1 MAAADLLGA
10 VEPPAVS
17 ARRRFSARF
26 LRSELGM
33 VFRRRRNAAILVVLG
48 CVPVL
53 IAIAVRLN
61 EHNGNGGAG
70 GLFGNITDNGVFVA
84 FAALLAVLP
93 LFLPMAVAVVAG
105 DAVSGEANIGTLRY
119 LLAVP
124 VGRTRL
130 LAVKFVGIFGYAV
143 AAALTV
149 AIWGAIAGLA
159 LFPAGNVT
167 LLSGTTVSLP
177 DSLWRLLLVVGY
189 CAAMMMVVAAIGLF
203 ISTLTEVPVAAM
215 AATLALTITSEVLD
229 AVPQLSA
236 IHAWLPSH
244 YWLRFA
250 DLLRDPIPVGNIAQ
264 GLEVCAGYVAV
275 FLALAWARFSGKDVT
290 S

>member
-1 MAAADLLGA
+1 MTAVDLLDVA
-10 VEPPAVS
+10 EPDVP

-26 LRSELGM
+26 LRSELAM

-53 IAIAVRLN
+53 IAIAVRVN
-61 EHNGNGGAG
+61 DHGGDNGGPG
-70 GLFGNITDNGVFVA
+70 GLFANITENGVFVA

-105 DAVSGEANIGTLRY
+105 EAVSGEANTGTLRY

-124 VGRTRL
+124 VGRSRL
-130 LAVKFVGIFGYAV
+130 LAVKFTGIFVYAM
-143 AAALTV
+143 AGALTV
-149 AIWGAIAGLA
+149 GICGAIAGLA
-159 LFPAGNVT
+159 LFPAGTVT
-167 LLSGTTVSLP
+167 LLSGTSVTLL
-177 DSLWRLLLVVGY
+177 DSLGRLLLVVGY
-189 CAAMMMVVAAIGLF
+189 CAAMMTVVGAIGLF

-244 YWLRFA
+244 YWTRFA
-250 DLLRDPIPVGNIAQ
+250 DLLRDPIPLGDLAQ
-264 GLEVCAGYVAV
+264 GLEVSAGYVAI
-275 FLALAWARFSGKDVT
+275 FLALAWARFGGKDVT

>member
-1 MAAADLLGA
+1 
-10 VEPPAVS
+10 
-17 ARRRFSARF
+17 
-26 LRSELGM
+26 
-33 VFRRRRNAAILVVLG
+33 
-48 CVPVL
+48 
-53 IAIAVRLN
+53 
-61 EHNGNGGAG
+61 
-70 GLFGNITDNGVFVA
+70 
-84 FAALLAVLP
+84 
-93 LFLPMAVAVVAG
+93 
-105 DAVSGEANIGTLRY
+105 
-119 LLAVP
+119 VP

>member
-61 EHNGNGGAG
+61 EHNGNGGAD
-70 GLFGNITDNGVFVA
+70 GLFANITDNGVFVA

-105 DAVSGEANIGTLRY
+105 DAVSGEANTGTLRY

-130 LAVKFVGIFGYAV
+130 LVVKFVGILGYAV
-143 AAALTV
+143 VAALTV
-149 AIWGAIAGLA
+149 AICGAIAGLA

-167 LLSGTTVSLP
+167 LLSGTSVSLL

-189 CAAMMMVVAAIGLF
+189 CAAMMTVVAAIGLF